1 MLQNLILFPY
11 DTGSKF
17 ACDSVLFTRGIFSA
31 ESIRMSG
38 DVVFAFVL
46 IQPPHSKV
54 LLAYDRQCKIKRC
67 PQNGLNAY
75 SVVSYVWL
83 SERFRGQSVHG
94 IFEGIQ
100 CLYRSF
106 LTLYDSEAIEYL
118 TAGQ

>member
-75 SVVSYVWL
+75 SVVIYVWTG
-83 SERFRGQSVHG
+83 EHFVD
-94 IFEGIQ
+94 F
-100 CLYRSF
+100 
-106 LTLYDSEAIEYL
+106 
-118 TAGQ
+118 